1 MFKDVAIGSTVY
13 FPFAVNDTDGSGT
26 DGSSPVAY
34 ARKAGAAQ
42 DAAPVDTATPTLLTD
57 GTYPSGVYEI
67 AFDVTV
73 GNGFEVGEEYL
84 VFFSLTAD
92 GQTPTGVA
100 GSFVVRAAESTL
112 YEVASTN
119 LGSVTSALANI
130 DTLITSALANI
141 DTLINF
147 AEADIVVDTT
157 GDTYTLVAKIKDTDT
172 VLSTK
177 YLYQIGGSPVTAQTH
192 VVGRTLESE
201 L

>member
-130 DTLITSALANI
+130 DTLI
-141 DTLINF
+141 NF